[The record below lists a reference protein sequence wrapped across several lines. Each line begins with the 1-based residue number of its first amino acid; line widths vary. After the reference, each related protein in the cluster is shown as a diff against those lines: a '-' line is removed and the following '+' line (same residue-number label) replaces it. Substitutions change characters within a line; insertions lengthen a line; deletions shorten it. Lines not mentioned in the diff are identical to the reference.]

1 MVFVPTKMTRR
12 KSSSSS
18 SSPLLRALFL
28 VLLLVVVVIMSN
40 NNNNNNNKSTTLLR
54 VNAFFFLAAPSRL
67 STGLQRLQ
75 DSSTPEA
82 RTVSTLSKTRRP
94 TLFVLHQSSSTASV
108 ASSSSSTSMQQRE
121 EDSAPVTATS
131 LLFNDSKQKQ
141 QLSKSQS
148 ALVRLG
154 MISFIVSMCLA
165 LPVTLLPQKLLYK
178 LGMINRT
185 CKERWALST
194 AQWCARTLM
203 RIFPFCQIT
212 AYPYHNPDPPPSI
225 WCANHA
231 SMLDV
236 FVMLAAD
243 KKLRGPKRR
252 PIKII
257 YWKQLEDNPISKLLF
272 QQAGFIPVQMAAN
285 KPGEANEYDKSS
297 FKQLVRSARQCFQDG
312 FDLGILPEGQLNP
325 TPELGLQHVFPGAF
339 TLAKMGGQRPIQMMA
354 LHGIHQLWHPSDD
367 KGMQCT
373 NRNVAIKVY
382 PSAIQFDSAPDFVAC
397 FNAVVGHF
405 ATYGYDL
412 PEPELQFWLSGKSQ
426 HTKTKNINNEV
437 ESSLDVQAES
447 DKKATTVSPVDVQ
460 QQSEAAE
467 L

>member
-1 MVFVPTKMTRR
+1 MVFFPSKMTSRR
-12 KSSSSS
+12 TRL
-18 SSPLLRALFL
+18 SPLLPA
-28 VLLLVVVVIMSN
+28 LLLVLVILDNNYLKHVVD
-40 NNNNNNNKSTTLLR
+40 
-54 VNAFFFLAAPSRL
+54 AFVAAPSRRLKQLHSSRITHTAAAASL
-67 STGLQRLQ
+67 SN
-75 DSSTPEA
+75 
-82 RTVSTLSKTRRP
+82 TRRP
-94 TLFVLHQSSSTASV
+94 TLVLQSSTASIASSPATMQQEDGGV
-108 ASSSSSTSMQQRE
+108 AATAVNSSSS
-121 EDSAPVTATS
+121 
-131 LLFNDSKQKQ
+131 K

-154 MISFIVSMCLA
+154 MISFIVSMCIA
-165 LPVTLLPQKLLYK
+165 LPMTLLPQKLLYK
-178 LGMINRT
+178 LGVINRT

-194 AQWCARTLM
+194 AQWCSRTLL
-203 RIFPFCQIT
+203 RIIPFCKIT
-212 AYPYHNPDPPPSI
+212 AYPYHNPNPPPSI

-252 PIKII
+252 PIRII

-354 LHGIHQLWHPSDD
+354 LHGLHQLWHPE

-373 NRNVAIKVY
+373 SRHVAIKVY
-382 PSAIQFDSAPDFVAC
+382 PAAIQFDSAPDFVAC

-412 PEPELQFWLSGKSQ
+412 PESELRLWLSGKSQ
-426 HTKTKNINNEV
+426 FKNREDEEV
-437 ESSLDVQAES
+437 KEEAKEEEETVTPVAD
-447 DKKATTVSPVDVQ
+447 KATTADSPAPL
-460 QQSEAAE
+460 QSEVVE
-467 L
+467 